1 MSTILPECP
10 SCGRQEFDLEEQCE
24 CGFTDQSIIA
34 ELEKKYS
41 HKTES
46 KLNNNMGK
54 LTPNK
59 KTKKQIIKEI
69 DSWAFTFSPEENCIH
84 LSTPALK
91 TFKLKIILEDLEELL
106 EFVYRISDSKKTIRE
121 LQLSDE
127 ALHDLIKEIN
137 RLIEEKRSKISIE
150 FDKGELQGISELI
163 NKKLKQ

>member
-1 MSTILPECP
+1 
-10 SCGRQEFDLEEQCE
+10 
-24 CGFTDQSIIA
+24 
-34 ELEKKYS
+34 
-41 HKTES
+41 
-46 KLNNNMGK
+46 MGK

-59 KTKKQIIKEI
+59 ETKNQFIKEI
-69 DSWAFTFSPEENCIH
+69 DSWAFTFSPEENCIN
-84 LSTPALK
+84 LSTAALK
-91 TFKLKIILEDLEELL
+91 TFKLKITLEDLEELL
-106 EFVYRISDSKKTIRE
+106 EIFYRITDSKKTIRE